1 MNENTETAGK
11 PSIFAPDESA
21 TPVDE
26 STPEAAA
33 AEASAPV
40 RNLANDLLSVFLAAT
55 APLTLHAIQDELN
68 APGRGAHV
76 PTGPIDHLLD
86 TWTDSA
92 TPRVQVIKLG
102 DPVVEHYQLT
112 PNYRDELE
120 KPGLV
125 IERRALILSAFCDGD
140 EEDGPVD
147 EGEVAPTVD
156 GIMAMMDSIHPREK
170 PFDRAI
176 IAMDLLR
183 LIDAGLVTYYG
194 DVLVDIFAQ
203 RFALEGQVYEKIIEA
218 GSFAVAKTTLPQPEE
233 PPAPVDASAEE
244 KRQLVESYVVRLNEK
259 LDEQT
264 RRAKHFQSE
273 AMRYAQQAARYE
285 VWAKRGGFSIAEIV
299 GASALS
305 EGPSGPGVPWSPFRL
320 VDYDELRR
328 LVREKEALDES
339 LGAAKKNFDSAKS
352 AYAAIKAKLEEKLAL
367 VEQAQRSPSYI
378 PDKMVHRI
386 AREGRIEVVSADDH
400 DRGDHLDWE
409 DPPPRAREP
418 EPVVVS
424 EPAPPVPPAQ
434 PPPVQPKP
442 VEAPKDVGV
451 ALAGAGVAITDE
463 RPTKGTQA
471 TVVPLPEPAKAEG
484 PKYAGV
490 LNVKALGEPI
500 VAVFLNEEFGVR
512 EPDVMARFEAIHGT
526 LPDGAAKVFGP
537 ALRYLTGKGDL
548 LTGPMPGETPT
559 SDPVQLY
566 WHKSFKDPRSAPPPA
581 QAEVVP
587 STRRGKGAKA
597 KTEDAPAEGDDGAK
611 GEPKAGKKATK
622 KAAAK

>member
-26 STPEAAA
+26 STPEASA

-86 TWTDSA
+86 QWTDGA
-92 TPRVQVIKLG
+92 TPRVQAVKLG

-112 PNYRDELE
+112 ASYRDELE

-125 IERRALILSAFCDGD
+125 VERRAAILSAFVFDDGSD
-140 EEDGPVD
+140 RGDLEDDP
-147 EGEVAPTVD
+147 PTSMTVD
-156 GIMAMMDSIHPREK
+156 VIVEALGANDRI
-170 PFDRAI
+170 FDRQVIASDVETFVRVGFLEVVDGSPVEDREYTLSVSAYEEIVAI
-176 IAMDLLR
+176 
-183 LIDAGLVTYYG
+183 GSS
-194 DVLVDIFAQ
+194 
-203 RFALEGQVYEKIIEA
+203 AL
-218 GSFAVAKTTLPQPEE
+218 AKTTLPAKEE
-233 PPAPVDASAEE
+233 PPPMVDESADE
-244 KRQLVESYVVRLNEK
+244 KRRAVENFVLAQSAK

-264 RRAKHFQSE
+264 RRALHFQAE
-273 AMRYAQQAARYE
+273 AMRYAQMAARYE
-285 VWAKRGGFSIAEIV
+285 VWAKKGGFNITDIV
-299 GASALS
+299 GASTNADS
-305 EGPSGPGVPWSPFRL
+305 PNGPGVPWAPFRT
-320 VDYDELRR
+320 VNYDELRR
-328 LVREKEALDES
+328 LVREKESLDEA
-339 LGAAKKNFDSAKS
+339 LAAAKKTFESHKS
-352 AYAAIKAKLEEKLAL
+352 AYAATKTKLEEKLAA
-367 VEQAQRSPSYI
+367 VELAQRSTTYI

-424 EPAPPVPPAQ
+424 EPAPPV

-500 VAVFLNEEFGVR
+500 VAVFINEEFGVR

-559 SDPVQLY
+559 SDPVRLY

-581 QAEVVP
+581 PAEVVP
-587 STRRGKGAKA
+587 STRRGKGVKA